1 MSQLQDRVQDDLK
14 QAMRAQEPVRRSA
27 LRMLIAA
34 FKNAEIEARRP
45 LTGEEALAVV
55 QKQAKQRQ
63 ESIAE
68 FQKAGRQDLV
78 DQEQGEL
85 DVLQAYLPEQASAD
99 EIEAAARKIVA
110 ETGASTARDIGKV
123 MPALVKQFAGRAD
136 GRTINEIVRSL
147 LGA

>member
-1 MSQLQDRVQDDLK
+1 MSQLQDRVQEELK
-14 QAMRAQEPVRRSA
+14 QAMRAQEPIRRSA

-34 FKNAEIEARRP
+34 FKNAEIEARHP
-45 LTGEEALAVV
+45 LNEDEALAVV

-68 FQKAGRQDLV
+68 FQKAARHDLV
-78 DQEQGEL
+78 AQEQAEL
-85 DVLQAYLPEQASAD
+85 EVLQVYLPEQATPD
-99 EIEAAARKIVA
+99 EIEAAARKLVA

-123 MPALVKQFAGRAD
+123 MPVLVKQFAGRAD